1 MAIRDKYFP
10 GSTVSRYL
18 PPGEHSWSEAI
29 YQSGKPVLDA
39 ELNLSQEVGKEIRRL
54 IQHHE
59 TPSGWLRGPV
69 PPSLNDYTFPS
80 VSSPIFAA
88 DAFYMQR
95 RTALVAEMPVTVD
108 FTEYTTGGLNLI
120 QLSAAPVNG
129 GAPPDIKRTDFVFL
143 EVFRALV
150 SHSPHSSG
158 SITVLTFPTTG
169 SITIGTGVGTPL
181 TAAGG
186 PRGVGI
192 GANNYDNT
200 LGSAAAIAADIRDA
214 INDTSNAWAAE
225 ATAEIDIS
233 VAEQVNIKA
242 TDAFAGAA
250 GDLIVFTESTG
261 GAEFTLDPIVG
272 NLTGGVDTPN
282 KPTQATLYRNGN
294 ILAPAAV
301 NLPDRIADP
310 TIGTESTKRV
320 QVQYNIRKTG
330 STEAVNFQVT
340 NGFIGANW
348 IAATTVPSTA
358 DSQVRAQATQVA
370 PVGRYRFVPAD
381 GVTVLAYIEV
391 TGVGAIAIG
400 DTIDVNGITLTA
412 ATPAVNPDEFDPSG
426 APGAI
431 AISIATAITAS
442 VAAVAGSASG
452 SIVTVVPGFLGGN
465 VTLSSVLT
473 TSTSVITAVNSAV
486 SYQTVDNG
494 LYISGDGT
502 QKASTDLGTVDG
514 YSYAI
519 PMCFVFRRNDA
530 SLTGGFDPENNTLG
544 ALAHDHALFSNTHL
558 TSVATAIDANVS
570 DRPDQRFCDV
580 IVQGDVLDLRRQ
592 VSPGGVDLKAEL
604 ESQMTALLDGNFHT
618 WAIDTEAV
626 TELGNTSGDVSSVY
640 LVCNEIGDSD
650 NFNGETIGQWDH
662 IRRRFADQSVVERRI
677 FPILP
682 TATQVANP
690 GLYMDPV
697 AAGWVQGQVIN
708 IDMDELDAA
717 GLGDWAP
724 SLSPVDVKNQ
734 WPPGTKITN
743 VLRVVHDDGN
753 YASAL
758 DQTVEVD
765 LISGIGTDHIQI
777 TLAPN
782 DAQANGGVNAA
793 AGYDLVATG
802 LGSGTS
808 ARRIFV
814 ELEITYPAGS
824 GLSATPDELVSGA
837 PSVAPYHGAALEY
850 DTSKRPDDYEDL
862 QAPAFRS
869 GYRETMMEYVCND
882 GSGALSGT
890 PISEQVVSGNGTD
903 LILSRRFYGIKG
915 GIPALMTVTDIGGGL
930 GALPISVSSTWG
942 NSERK
947 VVLSGAGVAPGVQS
961 LCNVE
966 YWAQDPI
973 PDAGS
978 PGPGY
983 QVSVYYRSNA
993 PQTIGVMAGF
1003 PATSPLPDNLN
1014 LKPLVMSRGLWTNT
1028 TSVGSLDLAFPYSN
1042 PSDQIAVNAD
1052 QALGLNAPF
1061 PGEWILM
1068 SLAKISV
1075 GDFDAETGL
1084 LNLHQMV
1091 PVDPNSDFSFSSR
1104 AWDSEFRGHYRVADV
1119 NSYRPTAMAQP
1130 LSGVATHKV
1139 FFPFLAQTSADNVY
1153 FRKGEVMLVVVSRY
1167 ALLDGDNVVRFTD
1180 GGTDTC
1186 AAVYRTRGLLLLASE
1201 R

>member
-69 PPSLNDYTFPS
+69 PPSLTDFSFGNPAGGYP
-80 VSSPIFAA
+80 A
-88 DAFYMQR
+88 DSFYMVN
-95 RTALVAEMPVTVD
+95 RTAIVAQMPVTVAY
-108 FTEYTTGGLNLI
+108 TENTEPQNLI
-120 QLSAAPVNG
+120 QLSPATLDNG
-129 GAPPDIKRTDFVFL
+129 TPANVKRTDFVFL

-150 SHSPHSSG
+150 SPSPHASG
-158 SITVLTFPTTG
+158 SITVLTFPTAG
-169 SITIGTGVGTPL
+169 SITINGVALTP
-181 TAAGG
+181 AGG

-192 GANNYDNT
+192 GADNYDNT
-200 LGSAAAIAADIRDA
+200 LVSAAAIAADIRDA
-214 INDTSNAWAAE
+214 INDSSNSWAGVV
-225 ATAEIDIS
+225 TAEIDIS

-250 GDLIVFTESTG
+250 GNAIGFIESTG
-261 GAEFTLDPIVG
+261 GAEFTLDPLVG

-282 KPTQATLYRNGN
+282 KPTQATIYRNGN
-294 ILAPAAV
+294 ILAPAGV

-320 QVQYNIRKTG
+320 QIQYNIRKTNQ
-330 STEAVNFQVT
+330 TEAVNFQVT

-358 DSQVRAQATQVA
+358 DSEVRAQATQVA

-391 TGVGAIAIG
+391 TGVGAIALG
-400 DTIDVNGITLTA
+400 DTIDVNGVTLTA
-412 ATPAVNPDEFDPSG
+412 ANPAVNPDEFDPTG

-431 AISIATAITAS
+431 ATSIVTAITAS
-442 VAAVAGSASG
+442 VGTVAASASG
-452 SIVTVVPGFLGGN
+452 SLIAIVPAVSGDN

-502 QKASTDLGTVDG
+502 QKAATDLGTVDG

-530 SLTGGFDPENNTLG
+530 STTGGFDPANNTNG
-544 ALAHDHALFSNTHL
+544 ALAHDHAPFNNTHL
-558 TSVATAIDANVS
+558 TGGATAIPASTS
-570 DRPDQRFCDV
+570 DRPDQRFHDV
-580 IVQGDVLDLRRQ
+580 IVSGDVLDLRRQ

-604 ESQMTALLDGNFHT
+604 ESQMTALLDGSMHT
-618 WAIDTEAV
+618 WAIDTEDI
-626 TELGNTSGDVSSVY
+626 TELGNSSGDVSSVY
-640 LVCNEIGDSD
+640 LVCNEIGDQD
-650 NFNGETIGQWDH
+650 NVNGETIGKWDH
-662 IRRRFADQSVVERRI
+662 IRRRFADQPVVERRI
-677 FPILP
+677 FPITSDAP
-682 TATQVANP
+682 SGTNP
-690 GLYMDPV
+690 GLFMDPTR
-697 AAGWVQGQVIN
+697 AGWEAGQVIN
-708 IDMDELDAA
+708 INLGQLDAS
-717 GLGDWAP
+717 GLGDWVPTA
-724 SLSPVDVKNQ
+724 SPVVVTNQ
-734 WPPGTKITN
+734 WPAGTTITN

-753 YASAL
+753 YALAI
-758 DQTVEVD
+758 DQNVETD
-765 LISGIGTDHIQI
+765 LITGIGTDHVQI

-782 DAQANGGVNAA
+782 NAQANGGVNGDP
-793 AGYDLVATG
+793 GYDIVPTVA
-802 LGSGTS
+802 GTS

-814 ELEITYPAGS
+814 ELEISYPAGV
-824 GLSATPDELVSGA
+824 GISATPDEIIGGSPTVT
-837 PSVAPYHGAALEY
+837 PYHGSALEY
-850 DTSKRPDDYEDL
+850 DTSKRPTDFEDL
-862 QAPAFRS
+862 QPPAYRP
-869 GYRETMMEYVCND
+869 GYREVMMEYICND
-882 GSGALSGT
+882 GLTVPVSGS
-890 PISEQVVSGNGTD
+890 PITEEVVSGSGID
-903 LILSRRFYGIKG
+903 LIMSRRFYGIKG
-915 GIPALMTVTDIGGGL
+915 GAPALMSVTDIGGGL
-930 GALPISVSSTWG
+930 GAVPIDDAATTWG
-942 NSERK
+942 NSARK
-947 VVLSGAGVAPGVQS
+947 IVLSGAGVAPGVQS
-961 LCNVE
+961 KCSVE
-966 YWAQDPI
+966 YFAQDPI
-973 PDAGS
+973 PDFSS
-978 PGPGY
+978 PGDRY
-983 QVSVYYRSNA
+983 QIAVYFRSNA
-993 PQTIGVMAGF
+993 PQTVGVMGGF
-1003 PATSPLPDNLN
+1003 PATSPLPDTLN
-1014 LKPLVMSRGLWTNT
+1014 LEPLVMSRNLWTNT

-1052 QALGLNAPF
+1052 QQTGINPPF
-1061 PGEWILM
+1061 PGEWALM

-1104 AWDSEFRGHYRVADV
+1104 AWDHEFRGHYRIADV
-1119 NSYRPTAMAQP
+1119 NAYRPTAMAQP

-1153 FRKGEVMLVVVSRY
+1153 FRKGEVVLVVVSRY

-1180 GGTDTC
+1180 SGTDTC

>member
-69 PPSLNDYTFPS
+69 PPSLTDYTFPT

-108 FTEYTTGGLNLI
+108 FTEFTTGGLNLI
-120 QLSAAPVNG
+120 QLSPATLDDG
-129 GAPPDIKRTDFVFL
+129 TPPNVKRTDFVFL

-150 SHSPHSSG
+150 SASPHSSG

-169 SITIGTGVGTPL
+169 TITINGTVM

-200 LGSAAAIAADIRDA
+200 LGSVAAIAADIRDA
-214 INDTSNAWAAE
+214 VNDTTNAWAVAV
-225 ATAEIDIS
+225 TAEIDIS
-233 VAEQVNIKA
+233 SAAQVNIRA
-242 TDAFAGAA
+242 TGAFAGAA
-250 GDLIVFTESTG
+250 GNAIGFIESTA
-261 GAEFTLDPIVG
+261 GAEFTLAPLVG

-301 NLPDRIADP
+301 NLPDEIADP

-320 QVQYNIRKTG
+320 QVQYNIRKTNQ
-330 STEAVNFQVT
+330 TEAVNFQVT

-348 IAATTVPSTA
+348 IATTTVPSTA
-358 DSQVRAQATQVA
+358 DSEVRAQATQVA

-431 AISIATAITAS
+431 ATSIATAITAS
-442 VAAVAGSASG
+442 VAAVAASASG

-465 VTLSSVLT
+465 VTFDSALT
-473 TSTSVITAVNSAV
+473 TATSVITAVNSAV

-519 PMCFVFRRNDA
+519 PMCFVFRRNSA
-530 SLTGGFDPENNTLG
+530 VNTGGFDPANNTNG
-544 ALAHDHALFSNTHL
+544 ALAHDHAGFSNTHL
-558 TSVATAIDANVS
+558 TSGATSIPASTS
-570 DRPDQRFCDV
+570 DRPDQRFHDV
-580 IVQGDVLDLRRQ
+580 IVGGDVLDLRRQ

-604 ESQMTALLDGNFHT
+604 ESQMTALLDGTLGT
-618 WAIDTEAV
+618 WAIDTEDI
-626 TELGNTSGDVSSVY
+626 TELGNASGDVSKVY
-640 LVCNEIGDSD
+640 LVCNEIGDQD
-650 NFNGETIGQWDH
+650 NVNGETIGTWDH
-662 IRRRFADQSVVERRI
+662 IRRRFADQSVVERRV
-677 FPILP
+677 FPILSS
-682 TATQVANP
+682 AAQGVNP
-690 GLYMDPV
+690 GLYMSPV
-697 AAGWVQGQVIN
+697 SAGWVSGQVIN
-708 IDMDELDAA
+708 IDLGNLDAS
-717 GLGDWAP
+717 GLGNWAP
-724 SLSPVDVKNQ
+724 SASPVSVTNQ
-734 WPPGTKITN
+734 WPAGTTVTN

-753 YASAL
+753 YAAAI

-765 LISGIGTDHIQI
+765 LISGVGTDHIQI

-782 DAQANGGVNAA
+782 NAQVNGGINAVP
-793 AGYDLVATG
+793 GYDVVPAVV
-802 LGSGTS
+802 GTS

-814 ELEITYPAGS
+814 ELEITYPAGV
-824 GLSATPDELVSGA
+824 GLSATPNETVSGA
-837 PSVAPYHGAALEY
+837 ATVTPYHGAALEY
-850 DTSKRPDDYEDL
+850 DTSKRPTDFEDL
-862 QAPAFRS
+862 QPPAFRA
-869 GYRETMMEYVCND
+869 GYREALMEYVCND

-890 PISEQVVSGNGTD
+890 PISEQVVSGNGTA
-903 LILSRRFYGIKG
+903 LVLSRRFYGITTG
-915 GIPALMTVTDIGGGL
+915 VPALMTVTDIGGGL
-930 GALPISVSSTWG
+930 GAVPIAVSSTWG

-947 VVLSGAGVAPGVQS
+947 VFLTGAGVAPGIQS

-973 PDAGS
+973 PDFS
-978 PGPGY
+978 NPGDRY
-983 QVSVYYRSNA
+983 QISVYYRSNA
-993 PQTIGVMAGF
+993 PQTVGVMGGF

-1042 PSDQIAVNAD
+1042 PSDNIAVNAD
-1052 QALGLNAPF
+1052 QQTGANPPF
-1061 PGEWILM
+1061 PGEWALM

-1075 GDFDAETGL
+1075 GDIDAATGL

-1091 PVDPNSDFSFSSR
+1091 PVDPNSDLSFSSR
-1104 AWDSEFRGHYRVADV
+1104 AWDHEFRGHYRVSDV

-1139 FFPFLAQTSADNVY
+1139 FFPFLAQAGADNVY
-1153 FRKGEVMLVVVSRY
+1153 FRKGEVVLVVVSRY